1 VRYNLPKSHPKENA
15 FSLNTSVTNMVPGI
29 CNEIYLNISMTYNL
43 MDESSNM
50 AVLEVELL
58 SGYEPEKSTLNDLKQ
73 VRNLRRIY
81 LFLICD
87 GCIVFTTD
95 DHYFVIEFKRWDFDE
110 GKVNIYLDSIKKGAL
125 VHFGFVIKQKV
136 IVEQVKP
143 AQMKLY
149 DYYEQESFVRQVR
162 IPHH

>member
-1 VRYNLPKSHPKENA
+1 MLV
-15 FSLNTSVTNMVPGI
+15 
-29 CNEIYLNISMTYNL
+29 
-43 MDESSNM
+43 
-50 AVLEVELL
+50 VLLHV
-58 SGYEPEKSTLNDLKQ
+58 
-73 VRNLRRIY
+73 
-81 LFLICD
+81 
-87 GCIVFTTD
+87 

-110 GKVNIYLDSIKKGAL
+110 GKVNIYLDSIRKGAL

-162 IPHH
+162 IPHHCRNFIARFKLYIFL

>member
-1 VRYNLPKSHPKENA
+1 
-15 FSLNTSVTNMVPGI
+15 MVPGI

-58 SGYEPEKSTLNDLKQ
+58 SGYEPEKSTLNDLKHI
-73 VRNLRRIY
+73 RNLRKI
-81 LFLICD
+81 FLID
-87 GCIVFTTD
+87 AGCIAFTHVHHD
-95 DHYFVIEFKRWDFDE
+95 FVIEFKRWDFDE
-110 GKVNIYLDSIKKGAL
+110 GKVNIYLDSIRKGAL
-125 VHFGFVIKQKV
+125 VHFGFVIKQRV

-162 IPHH
+162 IPNHCQNFIAHFKLYILL